1 MKFIKMH
8 GIGNDYI
15 FVNCFEE
22 QVKEPEKLAV
32 KLSNRHFGV
41 GGDGLILIKP
51 SCKRVGADMTVCDA
65 LEATGR
71 EKVSAMADAK
81 MEIYNADGSRAQ
93 MCGNGIRCV
102 AWYIFYYKKLER
114 NTVYIEADDGTIKSI
129 YLKCNGYNVETI
141 TVNMG
146 KPRLRTT
153 EIPMV
158 SVEKDTVI
166 NESISLSDKEF
177 NITCVNMGNPHC
189 VIFVHDFEACSP
201 EKYGSLIENATGIFP
216 ERVNVEF
223 VRVVTRKYC
232 RMRVWERGSGV
243 TLACGTGACA
253 AVVAG
258 VLNGLLER
266 EVTVE
271 LDGGILSVRW
281 DEESGEVFMTGDVK
295 KVFVGEI

>member
-22 QVKEPEKLAV
+22 QVREPEKLAIA
-32 KLSNRHFGV
+32 LSNRHFGV

-51 SCKRVGADMTVCDA
+51 
-65 LEATGR
+65 TG
-71 EKVSAMADAK
+71 SHADAK

-102 AWYIFYYKKLER
+102 AWYVFYYKKLER
-114 NTVYIEADDGTIKSI
+114 DNVYIEADDSTVKSI
-129 YLKCNGYNVETI
+129 YLKRNGYNVETI

-146 KPRLRTT
+146 RPRLKSIEVPIIISGKEAVIG
-153 EIPMV
+153 EIV
-158 SVEKDTVI
+158 KFRDA
-166 NESISLSDKEF
+166 EF
-177 NITCVNMGNPHC
+177 KITCVNMGNPHC
-189 VIFVHDFEACSP
+189 VIFVNDFESDSP
-201 EKYGSLIENATGIFP
+201 EKYGSLIENSIEIFP
-216 ERVNVEF
+216 ERVNAEF

-253 AVVAG
+253 VVVAG
-258 VLNGLLER
+258 VLNGLLDR

-271 LDGGILSVRW
+271 LDGGILTIKW
-281 DEESGEVFMTGDVK
+281 DEETGEVLMTGDVK

>member
-22 QVKEPEKLAV
+22 HIEEPEKLSV
-32 KLSNRHFGV
+32 SLSNRHYGI

-51 SCKRVGADMTVCDA
+51 P
-65 LEATGR
+65 
-71 EKVSAMADAK
+71 EKNKEADAK

-102 AWYIFYYKKLER
+102 AWYVFYYKKLER
-114 NTVYIEADDGTIKSI
+114 EMVYIEADDGTVKSV
-129 YLKCNGYNVETI
+129 YLKMSGYNVESI

-146 KPRLRTT
+146 KPRFAPE
-153 EIPMV
+153 EIPAFF
-158 SVEKDTVI
+158 E
-166 NESISLSDKEF
+166 NKEIIADELIRLDGMEF
-177 NITCVNMGNPHC
+177 KITCVNMGNPHC
-189 VIFVHDFEACSP
+189 VIFTEDFENDISP
-201 EKYGSLIENATGIFP
+201 EKFGAVIENAIQYFP
-216 ERVNVEF
+216 ERINVEF
-223 VRVVTRKYC
+223 VRPVTRKYC
-232 RMRVWERGSGV
+232 RMRVWERGSGI

-258 VLNGLLER
+258 VLNGLTDR

-271 LDGGILSVRW
+271 LDGGILTINW
-281 DEESGEVFMTGDVK
+281 DEKSGDVYMTGDVK
-295 KVFVGEI
+295 KVFIGEI

>member
-1 MKFIKMH
+1 MRFIKMH

-22 QVKEPEKLAV
+22 RVSEPEKLAV
-32 KLSNRHFGV
+32 SLSNRHYGI

-51 SCKRVGADMTVCDA
+51 PHSVG
-65 LEATGR
+65 
-71 EKVSAMADAK
+71 ADAK

-102 AWYIFYYKKLER
+102 AWFVFYYKKLER
-114 NTVYIEADDGTIKSI
+114 DSVFIEADDKTIKTVYI
-129 YLKCNGYNVETI
+129 KKAGYNIESI

-146 KPRLRTT
+146 RPKLSTC
-153 EIPMV
+153 EIPAV
-158 SVEKDTVI
+158 FRGKDRIVGEYLAV
-166 NESISLSDKEF
+166 NDKEF
-177 NITCVNMGNPHC
+177 KITCVNMGNPHC
-189 VIFVHDFEACSP
+189 VIFTDDFEAAGP
-201 EKYGSLIENATGIFP
+201 EKYGSQIENTTDFFP
-216 ERVNVEF
+216 ERINVEF
-223 VRVVTRKYC
+223 VRIVTRKYC

-253 AVVAG
+253 VVVAG
-258 VLNGLLER
+258 VLNGLLDR

-271 LDGGILSVRW
+271 LDGGILTIKW
-281 DEESGEVFMTGDVK
+281 DEKTGEVFMTGDVK

>member
-1 MKFIKMH
+1 MRFIKMH

-22 QVKEPEKLAV
+22 QIAEPEKLAV
-32 KLSNRHFGV
+32 ELSDRHYGI

-51 SCKRVGADMTVCDA
+51 PQ
-65 LEATGR
+65 
-71 EKVSAMADAK
+71 SAEADAK
-81 MEIYNADGSRAQ
+81 MEIYNADGSGAQ

-102 AWYIFYYKKLER
+102 AWFVFYYKKLER
-114 NTVYIEADDGTIKSI
+114 NRVFIEADDKTVKTVYIK
-129 YLKCNGYNVETI
+129 KAGYNIESI

-146 KPRLRTT
+146 RPKLYAY
-153 EIPMV
+153 EIPAV
-158 SVEKDTVI
+158 FCGVDKIIGERLTV
-166 NESISLSDKEF
+166 NDREF
-177 NITCVNMGNPHC
+177 VVTCVNMGNPHC
-189 VIFVHDFEACSP
+189 VIFTDDFEEDTP
-201 EKYGSLIENATGIFP
+201 EKYGSIIENRKDIFP

-253 AVVAG
+253 VVVAG
-258 VLNGLLER
+258 VLNGILDR
-266 EVTVE
+266 EVTAE
-271 LDGGILSVRW
+271 LDGGILTIKW
-281 DEESGEVFMTGDVK
+281 DDKTGEVFMTGDVK

>member
-22 QVKEPEKLAV
+22 HIEEPRELSV
-32 KLSNRHFGV
+32 KLSNRHYGI

-51 SCKRVGADMTVCDA
+51 P
-65 LEATGR
+65 
-71 EKVSAMADAK
+71 EKNKEADAK

-102 AWYIFYYKKLER
+102 AWYVFYYKKLER
-114 NTVYIEADDGTIKSI
+114 DTVYIEADDGTVKSVYMKI
-129 YLKCNGYNVETI
+129 AGYDVESI

-146 KPRLRTT
+146 RPKLSPSQ
-153 EIPMV
+153 IPAV
-158 SVEKDTVI
+158 FAGKERIVG
-166 NESISLSDKEF
+166 ESIKLNDKEF
-177 NITCVNMGNPHC
+177 KITCVNMGNPHC
-189 VIFVHDFEACSP
+189 VIFTEDFEADGRP
-201 EKYGSLIENATGIFP
+201 EKYGQIIENAIEYFP
-216 ERVNVEF
+216 ERINVEF
-223 VRVVTRKYC
+223 VRPVTRKYC

-258 VLNGLLER
+258 VLNGLLDR

-271 LDGGILSVRW
+271 LDGGILTINW
-281 DEESGEVFMTGDVK
+281 DEESGDVYMTGDVK
-295 KVFVGEI
+295 KVFVGEV

>member
-1 MKFIKMH
+1 MRFIKMH

-22 QVKEPEKLAV
+22 QVVEPEKLAV
-32 KLSNRHFGV
+32 DLSNRHYGI

-51 SCKRVGADMTVCDA
+51 PQSVR
-65 LEATGR
+65 
-71 EKVSAMADAK
+71 ADAK
-81 MEIYNADGSRAQ
+81 MEIYNADGSKAQ

-114 NTVYIEADDGTIKSI
+114 DRVFIEADDKTVKTVYIK
-129 YLKCNGYNVETI
+129 KAGYNIESI

-146 KPRLRTT
+146 CPKLCTC
-153 EIPMV
+153 EIPAV
-158 SVEKDTVI
+158 FANKDKIIGERLTV
-166 NESISLSDKEF
+166 NDREF
-177 NITCVNMGNPHC
+177 EITCVNMGNPHC
-189 VIFVHDFEACSP
+189 VIFINDFETDGNP
-201 EKYGSLIENATGIFP
+201 EAYGSLIEKSVEIFP
-216 ERVNVEF
+216 EKINVEF

-253 AVVAG
+253 ALVAG
-258 VLNGLLER
+258 VLNGLLDR

-271 LDGGILSVRW
+271 LDGGILTIKW
-281 DEESGEVFMTGDVK
+281 DEETGEVFMTGDVK

>member
-22 QVKEPEKLAV
+22 HVEEPGKLSV
-32 KLSNRHFGV
+32 KLSNRHYGI

-51 SCKRVGADMTVCDA
+51 PKTVG
-65 LEATGR
+65 
-71 EKVSAMADAK
+71 ADAK

-102 AWYIFYYKKLER
+102 AWFIFYYKKLER
-114 NTVYIEADDGTIKSI
+114 DTVYIEADDGTVKSV
-129 YLKCNGYNVETI
+129 YLKTSGYDIERI

-146 KPRLRTT
+146 SPKLSTL
-153 EIPMV
+153 EIPAV
-158 SVEKDTVI
+158 FEKKERIVGETLKF
-166 NESISLSDKEF
+166 NDKEF
-177 NITCVNMGNPHC
+177 KVTCVNMGNPHC
-189 VIFVHDFEACSP
+189 VIFAEDLFKDETP
-201 EKYGSLIENATGIFP
+201 ERYGKIIENSLEYFP
-216 ERVNVEF
+216 ERINVEF
-223 VRVVTRKYC
+223 VRPVTRKYC
-232 RMRVWERGSGV
+232 RMRVWERGSGI

-258 VLNGLLER
+258 VLNGILDR

-271 LDGGILSVRW
+271 LDGGILTINW
-281 DEESGEVFMTGDVK
+281 DEESGDVYMTGDVK

>member
-1 MKFIKMH
+1 MRFIKMH

-22 QVKEPEKLAV
+22 QIAEPEKLAV
-32 KLSNRHFGV
+32 ELSDRHYGI

-51 SCKRVGADMTVCDA
+51 PQ
-65 LEATGR
+65 
-71 EKVSAMADAK
+71 SAEADAK
-81 MEIYNADGSRAQ
+81 MEIYNADGSGAQ

-102 AWYIFYYKKLER
+102 AWFVFYYKKLER
-114 NTVYIEADDGTIKSI
+114 DRVFIEADDKTVKTVYIK
-129 YLKCNGYNVETI
+129 KAGYNIESI

-146 KPRLRTT
+146 RPKLYAY
-153 EIPMV
+153 EIPAV
-158 SVEKDTVI
+158 FCGVDKIIGERLTV
-166 NESISLSDKEF
+166 NDREF
-177 NITCVNMGNPHC
+177 VVTCVNMGNPHC
-189 VIFVHDFEACSP
+189 VIFTDDFEEDTP
-201 EKYGSLIENATGIFP
+201 EKYGSIIENRKDIFP

-253 AVVAG
+253 VVVAG
-258 VLNGLLER
+258 VLNGILDR

-271 LDGGILSVRW
+271 LDGGILTIKW
-281 DEESGEVFMTGDVK
+281 DDKTGEVFMTGDVK

>member
-22 QVKEPEKLAV
+22 HIEEPSKLSV
-32 KLSNRHFGV
+32 KLSNRHYGI

-51 SCKRVGADMTVCDA
+51 P
-65 LEATGR
+65 
-71 EKVSAMADAK
+71 EKCEKADAK
-81 MEIYNADGSRAQ
+81 MEIYNADGSKAQ

-102 AWYIFYYKKLER
+102 AWYIFYYKKLEKD
-114 NTVYIEADDGTIKSI
+114 TVYIEADDGTVKSI
-129 YLKCNGYNVETI
+129 YMKTVGYDIESI

-146 KPRLRTT
+146 KPRFKPV
-153 EIPMV
+153 EIPAV
-158 SVEKDTVI
+158 FEDK
-166 NESISLSDKEF
+166 ESIVGETIKLNDKEF
-177 NITCVNMGNPHC
+177 KITCVNMGNPHC
-189 VIFVHDFEACSP
+189 VIFTEDFFEDGGP
-201 EKYGSLIENATGIFP
+201 EKNGRIIENALEYFP
-216 ERVNVEF
+216 ERINVEF
-223 VRVVTRKYC
+223 VRPVTRKYC

-258 VLNGLLER
+258 VLNGLLDR

-271 LDGGILSVRW
+271 LDGGILTINW
-281 DEESGEVFMTGDVK
+281 DEGSGDVYMTGDVK